1 MNARIRTNESIST
14 LKLEIDFNQL
24 LSNNFKEI
32 CKAIAIRGRVL
43 KELVTITESNNR
55 LAETVIQFI
64 KRYSGEEET
73 RNNLCKELHVCNAT
87 AQYLMDMSLDVLF
100 SLDSKSAKQKY
111 EEYKKAIDSFLVHP
125 PRKND

>member
-1 MNARIRTNESIST
+1 MNARIRTNDSSST

-32 CKAIAIRGRVL
+32 CKAITIRGRVL

-73 RNNLCKELHVCNAT
+73 RNNLSKELHVCNAT

-111 EEYKKAIDSFLVHP
+111 EEYKKAIDSF
-125 PRKND
+125 